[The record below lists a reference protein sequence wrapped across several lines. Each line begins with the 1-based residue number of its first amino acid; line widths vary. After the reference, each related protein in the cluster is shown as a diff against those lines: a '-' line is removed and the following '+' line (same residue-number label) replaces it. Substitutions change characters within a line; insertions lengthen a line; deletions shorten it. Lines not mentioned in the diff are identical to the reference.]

1 MHRVSWSAYG
11 FRHSTADVPFR
22 GTISRLKS
30 FRIPLGRAHLLA
42 STVTREARRIGLPI
56 DELTPLGSLR
66 RHAPDVGDVSLL
78 AVAPARWHGDV
89 LDGFARLPSVT
100 SVEALLPTSIEVATG
115 RGRVRLHVSTPDDA
129 GAALVWHTGSLPHT
143 RELQAIAKR
152 KALTFQDGLLS
163 RSNGVLVA
171 APDEADLYGQLGLP
185 FIAAELR
192 EGQGEIEAAG
202 RGRLPRLV
210 STSHIRGDLHMHT
223 TWSDGRDS
231 IQQMVLAAKQLGYEY
246 IAITDHSERAFA
258 SRKLLAREIPIQRQ
272 EIETVRART
281 PGIHVLHGIEVD
293 IMGDGS
299 LDFTDEQ
306 LSGFDVVLASLHDH
320 QGQDR
325 ATLTERY
332 VKAMQHPMVNVITHP
347 ANRSPALSPGYDLD
361 FDQICAAARETG
373 TALEVDGAPGHLDMD
388 GTLSRR
394 AIAAGVTVVI
404 DSDCH
409 RADALARQM
418 QFGVGTARRGWVEPA
433 HVLNT
438 CGVETVRQFIA
449 NKRARR

>member
-1 MHRVSWSAYG
+1 
-11 FRHSTADVPFR
+11 
-22 GTISRLKS
+22 LKS

-42 STVTREARRIGLPI
+42 SIVTREARRNGLPI

-89 LDGFARLPSVT
+89 LDGFAHLPSVT
-100 SVEALLPTSIEVATG
+100 SVEALLPTSIEVATD

-129 GAALVWHTGSLPHT
+129 GAALVWHTGSLQHT

-152 KALTFQDGLLS
+152 KGLTLQDGLLS

-192 EGQGEIEAAG
+192 EGQGEIEAAK

-223 TWSDGRDS
+223 NWSDGRDS
-231 IQQMVLAAKQLGYEY
+231 IQHMVLAAKQLGYEY

-258 SRKLLAREIPIQRQ
+258 SRKLLALEIPIQRQ
-272 EIETVRART
+272 EIETVRARM

-325 ATLTERY
+325 AKLTERY

-361 FDQICAAARETG
+361 FDQIFAAARETG

-449 NKRARR
+449 KKRARR